1 MEWWSGN
8 GGDERR
14 KRMRMENMVE
24 DMMMM
29 GVGGEGISAV
39 KVMTDEQIEILREQ
53 ISVYATICE
62 KLVEM
67 HNSMTASAT
76 HESISLPALPG

>member
-1 MEWWSGN
+1 ME
-8 GGDERR
+8 
-14 KRMRMENMVE
+14 KVME
-24 DMMMM
+24 DMMTM
-29 GVGGEGISAV
+29 GFGGDGVAV

-67 HNSMTASAT
+67 HNSMTATAT
-76 HESISLPALPG
+76 RQSTSLSSALPGYLCVFLDSFILLFD

>member
-1 MEWWSGN
+1 ME
-8 GGDERR
+8 
-14 KRMRMENMVE
+14 KVME
-24 DMMMM
+24 DMMTM
-29 GVGGEGISAV
+29 GFGGDGVAV

-67 HNSMTASAT
+67 HNSMTAIAT
-76 HESISLPALPG
+76 RQSTSLSSALPGYMCISRFFYSII